1 MDDETRAGFD
11 DMRRGFVAINARFDA
26 VDARFDGVDA
36 RFDGVDARLDGV
48 DARLDAVDARFDGVN
63 TRFDGVDLAMADTNQ
78 HVDTLEERFMREIR
92 HLGVITEDLRAQ
104 IQLVAEGVVGNGR
117 AIERLRVEMNER
129 FRENEV
135 IVGGAFR
142 QIRRD
147 LDELRD
153 ERP

>member
-36 RFDGVDARLDGV
+36 RFDGVDARLDAV
-48 DARLDAVDARFDGVN
+48 DARLDGVN

>member
-1 MDDETRAGFD
+1 MDEETRAGFD

-26 VDARFDGVDA
+26 VDGRFDA
-36 RFDGVDARLDGV
+36 V
-48 DARLDAVDARFDGVN
+48 DARLDAVDARLGGVD
-63 TRFDGVDLAMADTNQ
+63 TRFDGVDARLDRVDLAMADTNQ
-78 HVDTLEERFMREIR
+78 HVDTLEARFMREIR